1 MGAFGCKYC
10 DCDKGKMEDT
20 TEEMQINYNTPI
32 VITANKPTNK
42 NNKGKDDTISK
53 NNEDFNS
60 LSIQINSDIDTIQ
73 KDNFSNEI
81 STNNFE
87 TNNNINNLVKD
98 MINSNK
104 INSDNIIEESPN
116 EFELNH
122 NKESSTKNININKDN
137 NISLKNLNYLNDEV
151 DTPKLNDNLK
161 FNINIMSSNNEKDN
175 NNENDNDNDNIIK
188 ENALSNTNKDL
199 KESKTAQL
207 YITSP
212 KEAKK
217 KIEKYEID
225 KIQFGLGKN
234 EKEKFN
240 KEQKKLYN
248 EAENNLKQFNPP
260 QGHEVNNIQKIMS
273 NIILNLKSLI
283 NGNNINFNLY
293 DSNYILLNGTLK
305 KMINYEINS
314 YKPTM
319 YSEKFCVVFP
329 NILKFYKSK
338 AQFLKNLKPMFILP
352 INQISAINIAKPK
365 KSPKKIYH
373 LIICNKFG
381 IKKNCDNSIFLN
393 LFDSQELNEYLVS
406 SDINESL
413 LIFTADDEKEV
424 YKWYVILQ
432 FLVEFSK
439 IKE

>member
-10 DCDKGKMEDT
+10 DCDKEKMEDT
-20 TEEMQINYNTPI
+20 TEEMKINYNTPI

-73 KDNFSNEI
+73 KENFSNEV
-81 STNNFE
+81 SPNNYE
-87 TNNNINNLVKD
+87 ANNNMNNIIQD

-104 INSDNIIEESPN
+104 INNDNIIEESPN

-122 NKESSTKNININKDN
+122 NQESNTKNINTNNNNN

-151 DTPKLNDNLK
+151 DTPKLNDNLN
-161 FNINIMSSNNEKDN
+161 FNINNMPMNNEKDI
-175 NNENDNDNDNIIK
+175 DIDIK
-188 ENALSNTNKDL
+188 ENTLSDSTKKNNINLNL
-199 KESKTAQL
+199 KESKTTQL

-225 KIQFGLGKN
+225 KIQFGLGQKD
-234 EKEKFN
+234 KENFN
-240 KEQKKLYN
+240 KEQKKLYS

-273 NIILNLKSLI
+273 NIILNLKTLI
-283 NGNNINFNLY
+283 NGNSSNFNLY
-293 DSNYILLNGTLK
+293 DSNYILLNGNLK

-319 YSEKFCVVFP
+319 YSEKFCVVYP
-329 NILKFYKSK
+329 KILKFYKSK
-338 AQFLKNLKPMFILP
+338 AQFLKNLKPISILP

-373 LIICNKFG
+373 LILCNKFG
-381 IKKNCDNSIFLN
+381 IKKKCDNSSVFLN

-439 IKE
+439 VKD

>member
-1 MGAFGCKYC
+1 MGVFGCKYC

-20 TEEMQINYNTPI
+20 TEEMKINYNTPI

-42 NNKGKDDTISK
+42 NNKGKDETISK

-60 LSIQINSDIDTIQ
+60 LSIQVNSDIDTIQ
-73 KDNFSNEI
+73 RENFSIEVSI
-81 STNNFE
+81 NNFD
-87 TNNNINNLVKD
+87 TNNNNNIVKD
-98 MINSNK
+98 MLSSNK
-104 INSDNIIEESPN
+104 INNDNIIEESPN
-116 EFELNH
+116 ESELNH
-122 NKESSTKNININKDN
+122 NKEATTKNININNNN

-151 DTPKLNDNLK
+151 DTPKLNDNLN
-161 FNINIMSSNNEKDN
+161 FNMNNLPSNNEKDF
-175 NNENDNDNDNIIK
+175 DIK
-188 ENALSNTNKDL
+188 EKTLNDTNKDL

-225 KIQFGLGKN
+225 KIQFGLGKKDQEN
-234 EKEKFN
+234 FN
-240 KEQKKLYN
+240 KEQKKLYK

-283 NGNNINFNLY
+283 NGNNLNFNLY
-293 DSNYILLNGTLK
+293 DSNYILLNGNLK

-319 YSEKFCVVFP
+319 YSEKFCVVYP
-329 NILKFYKSK
+329 KILKFYKSK
-338 AQFLKNLKPMFILP
+338 AQFLKNLKPVFILP
-352 INQISAINIAKPK
+352 ISQISAINIAKPK

-373 LIICNKFG
+373 LIICNKYG
-381 IKKNCDNSIFLN
+381 IKKNFDNNSLFLN
-393 LFDSQELNEYLVS
+393 LFDSQEINEYLVS

>member
-1 MGAFGCKYC
+1 
-10 DCDKGKMEDT
+10 
-20 TEEMQINYNTPI
+20 
-32 VITANKPTNK
+32 
-42 NNKGKDDTISK
+42 
-53 NNEDFNS
+53 
-60 LSIQINSDIDTIQ
+60 
-73 KDNFSNEI
+73 
-81 STNNFE
+81 
-87 TNNNINNLVKD
+87 

-104 INSDNIIEESPN
+104 INSENIIEESPN
-116 EFELNH
+116 ELELNN
-122 NKESSTKNININKDN
+122 NKESSAKNINIDNNN
-137 NISLKNLNYLNDEV
+137 NISLKNLDYLNDEA

-161 FNINIMSSNNEKDN
+161 FNININSSNNEKDI
-175 NNENDNDNDNIIK
+175 DIK
-188 ENALSNTNKDL
+188 ENEISDTNKNL

-225 KIQFGLGKN
+225 KIQFGLGKKD
-234 EKEKFN
+234 KENFN

-293 DSNYILLNGTLK
+293 DSNYILLNGNLK

-319 YSEKFCVVFP
+319 YSEKFCVVYP

-338 AQFLKNLKPMFILP
+338 AQFLKNLKPISILP

-381 IKKNCDNSIFLN
+381 IKKNCNNSSIFLN

-439 IKE
+439 MKE

>member
-1 MGAFGCKYC
+1 MGVFGCKYC
-10 DCDKGKMEDT
+10 DCDKEKMEDT
-20 TEEMQINYNTPI
+20 TEEMKINYNTPI

-73 KDNFSNEI
+73 RENFSNEI

-87 TNNNINNLVKD
+87 TNNNMNNMVKD
-98 MINSNK
+98 MLNSNK
-104 INSDNIIEESPN
+104 INSENIIEESPN
-116 EFELNH
+116 ELELNH
-122 NKESSTKNININKDN
+122 RKESSNKNISINNNNN
-137 NISLKNLNYLNDEV
+137 NISLKNLNYLNDEF

-175 NNENDNDNDNIIK
+175 ANANDNENDIK
-188 ENALSNTNKDL
+188 ENIISDTNKNL

-212 KEAKK
+212 KEAKR

-225 KIQFGLGKN
+225 KIQFGLGKKD
-234 EKEKFN
+234 KENFN

-260 QGHEVNNIQKIMS
+260 QGYEVNNIQKIMS
-273 NIILNLKSLI
+273 HIILNLKSLI
-283 NGNNINFNLY
+283 NGNNANFNLY
-293 DSNYILLNGTLK
+293 DSNFILLNGNLK

-319 YSEKFCVVFP
+319 YSEKFCVVYP
-329 NILKFYKSK
+329 QIIKFYKSK

-381 IKKNCDNSIFLN
+381 IKKNCNNSSIFLN

-439 IKE
+439 MKE